1 MRGAGRRVELNAR
14 GDKIGA
20 KIRDAQRQKVPF
32 MLVLGDREAEG
43 EAVAVRERSR
53 DDLASC
59 RSRSLSRWRSDSS
72 GRAR

>member
-1 MRGAGRRVELNAR
+1 
-14 GDKIGA
+14 
-20 KIRDAQRQKVPF
+20 